1 MLHGSFSLNNSC
13 RRILNNVPRDKTC
26 IVEDLLCVLI
36 SDTEKKKREREKDSK
51 KGISTIG
58 ELTIWLEENE
68 VQRNK
73 SSSALSKAW
82 GGWRRQKFKWHR
94 CHSWGIYSLAGNLG
108 SGNSETWKREH

>member
-1 MLHGSFSLNNSC
+1 MLQGSFSLNNSC
-13 RRILNNVPRDKTC
+13 RRILNNVPRDKIC

-36 SDTEKKKREREKDSK
+36 SDTEKKKEREKDSK

-82 GGWRRQKFKWHR
+82 GGWRRDR
-94 CHSWGIYSLAGNLG
+94 NSSGTDVTLG
-108 SGNSETWKREH
+108 EFTV